1 MYNHVGHY
9 ADTESDNKTV
19 HKLKTLQISDI
30 SMTHAFIPS
39 YERSYMLLIIKVG
52 IRTEVRIRGC

>member
-19 HKLKTLQISDI
+19 HKLKTLQISVI
-30 SMTHAFIPS
+30 SMTHALTPS
-39 YERSYMLLIIKVG
+39 YERNYMLLIIKVG